1 MFTQVTEKLA
11 GVLQN
16 LTTLIFGDYSN
27 ISLNAVTNGD
37 MISHFENSKISFN
50 QNSELFLLYGLILLV
65 SFIIGIGVY
74 TITHTKHKNKKQS

>member
-11 GVLQN
+11 DVLQS
-16 LTTLIFGDYSN
+16 LTALVYGEYSN
-27 ISLNAVTNGD
+27 VSFNAMNGD
-37 MISHFENSKISFN
+37 MISHFESSRISFN

-74 TITHTKHKNKKQS
+74 TFTHTKHKNKKQS

>member
-11 GVLQN
+11 NVLQS
-16 LTTLIFGDYSN
+16 LTSLVYGEYSN
-27 ISLNAVTNGD
+27 IGFNAMNGD
-37 MISHFENSKISFN
+37 MISHFESSKISFN

-74 TITHTKHKNKKQS
+74 TITHTKQKNKKQS

>member
-11 GVLQN
+11 GVLQ
-16 LTTLIFGDYSN
+16 
-27 ISLNAVTNGD
+27 SLNTLVFGEDSNVSFNAMNGD
-37 MISHFENSKISFN
+37 MISHFESSKISFN

>member
-11 GVLQN
+11 SVLQ
-16 LTTLIFGDYSN
+16 
-27 ISLNAVTNGD
+27 SLNTLVFGEDSNVSFNAMNGD
-37 MISHFENSKISFN
+37 MISHFESSKISFN

-74 TITHTKHKNKKQS
+74 TITHTKQKNKKQS